1 MISPTIQ
8 LPLSNDQPMSSYNKL
23 IRYTPLVPTCD
34 NDPSCPCQHARPHQA
49 QGKWMQNAN
58 PHNTKLSLST
68 NTRHAR
74 QGRRAKSSSPKKHSS
89 RMKTYI
95 PTLLHFITC
104 FLSTSNCKPCNFENL
119 RKILIKNFCFLNGCY
134 LLTLFRVTILVGN
147 F

>member
-23 IRYTPLVPTCD
+23 IRYTPLVATCD
-34 NDPSCPCQHARPHQA
+34 NDPSCPCQHVRPHQA

-74 QGRRAKSSSPKKHSS
+74 QGRRAKSSSPKRHSS